1 MLRKALMPKRYRIEY
16 DRGACIGAA
25 SCTQVHPEEWVLA
38 QDVKADL
45 VGGVQEA
52 ASGRWVK
59 EIGEAELEDS
69 LRAAKSCPVNVI
81 RIKDLQTGE
90 YLV

>member
-1 MLRKALMPKRYRIEY
+1 MKRYRIEY

-25 SCTQVHPEEWVLA
+25 ACTQVHPEEWTLA

-45 VGGVQEA
+45 AGGVVEN
-52 ASGRWVK
+52 ASGLWVK
-59 EIGEAELEDS
+59 EIDASQLEDS
-69 LRAAKSCPVNVI
+69 TRAALSCPVKVI